1 MLIIF
6 MGPGLP
12 DGIFSKQNPN
22 SDKFWRALE
31 WKRLVHIFNS
41 HFEYTFYGHLVYI
54 LWPFGNE
61 VAIRYI
67 FHQFWYTIVSRKSWQ
82 PFTGMLLIILSDIFY
97 DFQSF
102 FPQIITITVHLE
114 FRTTALQDLKPNT
127 LPGV

>member
-41 HFEYTFYGHLVYI
+41 HF
-54 LWPFGNE
+54 E